1 MEHITFVPEPLIYSS
16 LQCRVLMNNL
26 LSACG
31 DNEFFF
37 FTESGKL
44 YTFGS
49 NDWGQLGHGN
59 TVQLSRPKLVKRKW
73 LMQTKN
79 KKKTFP
85 SFAQGVVVVLNEIFI
100 IGSVKMAL
108 KRDRSSC
115 LEPAFS

>member
-31 DNEFFF
+31 DDEFF

-79 KKKTFP
+79 KKKHFLLLHK
-85 SFAQGVVVVLNEIFI
+85 VLLWF
-100 IGSVKMAL
+100 
-108 KRDRSSC
+108 
-115 LEPAFS
+115 

>member
-1 MEHITFVPEPLIYSS
+1 MINNVSLLCIVWNDILSVNQITHFSWNIIITFVPEPLIYSS

-31 DNEFFF
+31 DNEFF

-79 KKKTFP
+79 KKNI
-85 SFAQGVVVVLNEIFI
+85 SFLCTRCCCGF
-100 IGSVKMAL
+100 K
-108 KRDRSSC
+108 
-115 LEPAFS
+115 